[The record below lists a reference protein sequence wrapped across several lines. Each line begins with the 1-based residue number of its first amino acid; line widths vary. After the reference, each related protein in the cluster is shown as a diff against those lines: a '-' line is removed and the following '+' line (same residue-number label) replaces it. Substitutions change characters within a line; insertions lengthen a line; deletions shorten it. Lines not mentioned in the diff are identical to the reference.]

1 MAKLDTNQLFGEI
14 EIDETYIG
22 GKRPGKPGRGA
33 GGKTVVLGIT
43 QRGGSVRT
51 KVIPDAKRST
61 IEPVIRKN
69 VRKGSKVNTD
79 EWTAYKHLAPDY
91 DHRTVL
97 HGIKQWVVGTC
108 HTNSIEGYWSLF
120 KRSVLG
126 THVHISAKHMPKY
139 LAEFDFRYNTRKIPH
154 RMFALLLELLHPK
167 ASVLAMPQKQSCSRL
182 ESA

>member
-1 MAKLDTNQLFGEI
+1 MAKLDTSQLFGEI
-14 EIDETYIG
+14 EIDETYMG
-22 GKRPGKPGRGA
+22 GKKPGKRGRGA
-33 GGKTVVLGIT
+33 EGKTVVLGIT
-43 QRGGSVRT
+43 QRNGSVKT
-51 KVIPDAKRST
+51 QVVPDAKRST

-69 VRKGSKVNTD
+69 VMKGSKINTD
-79 EWTAYKHLAPDY
+79 EWWAYKHLGSDY
-91 DHRTVL
+91 EHKTVL

-126 THVHISAKHMPKY
+126 THIHISEKHMPKY

-154 RMFALLLELLHPK
+154 RMFSLLLELLHPE
-167 ASVLAMPQKQSCSRL
+167 ASVLVMPQKQPCSHL